1 MPLVSII
8 VAVYNIEAYIENC
21 IKSIISQTAANL
33 EILLIDD
40 GSSDKSGEICDRYAL
55 KDRRI
60 RVIHKKNGGIAD
72 VRNVGLKEAKGEYF
86 LYVDGDDYI
95 AQNCVESALA
105 CAEKYQTDVVIFD
118 FIEVEESTGRTDR
131 FRMPVPRDIV
141 LNPEEQPSLLV
152 TTPCLWNKL
161 YRKSFWKKTG
171 ITYPVGR
178 HYEDLTV
185 TPMVLANASR
195 IVYLD
200 SEPLYYYVLHDGS
213 IMHSR
218 HFEKNLR
225 DRKAAIDDILRY
237 FESRKLREA
246 YEKELEYLA
255 FEHAYFVPTKEVL
268 YYEPDSPL
276 KDSFE
281 EYVFR
286 KFPDADRN
294 EYVEKLFSKKDRLI
308 LKLMQKKQFRMI
320 RLLSRLRKK
329 SDLLKR
335 KAE

>member
-21 IKSIISQTAANL
+21 IKSIISQTAENL

-40 GSSDKSGEICDRYAL
+40 GSSDKSGEICDRYAG
-55 KDRRI
+55 KDSRI

-95 AQNCVESALA
+95 AQNCVESALD
-105 CAEKYQTDVVIFD
+105 CAEKYQADVVIFD
-118 FIEVEESTGRTDR
+118 YTEVEESTGRTDR
-131 FRMPVPRDIV
+131 FSVPVSENTV
-141 LNPEEQPSLLV
+141 LDPKEQPSLLV

-161 YRKSFWKKTG
+161 YRRSFWNKTG
-171 ITYPVGR
+171 ITFPAGR

-185 TPMVLANASR
+185 TPMVLANAGR
-195 IVYLD
+195 IVYLN

-225 DRKAAIDDILRY
+225 DRKAAIDDILQY
-237 FESRKLREA
+237 FESRKLREF
-246 YEKELEYLA
+246 YETELEYLA

-276 KDSFE
+276 RDSFA
-281 EYVFR
+281 EYVFG

-294 EYVEKLFSKKDRLI
+294 EYVGKLFSKKDRLI
-308 LKLMQKKQFRMI
+308 LRLMQKKHFRMI
-320 RLLSRLRKK
+320 MLLSKLRKK
-329 SDLLKR
+329 IDMFKR